1 MQTRRP
7 IGRHPAFDWQA
18 TVGIQSSDT
27 AASGENEL
35 NFLRR
40 TRNRIRNEFV
50 QLTHM
55 ATLTTTISGKGFPM
69 APRSRTASSRPVSF
83 QSASEEEVV
92 RRAKAGDELAF
103 AEIIQRHQNMVYSV
117 AYRMVR
123 RRIDAEDVAQQV
135 FTKIFFAMKKFN
147 MRSSLS
153 TWIYRIALN
162 ETYDY
167 LRKLKNRRVL
177 YEGDMG
183 ENVDQ
188 FLQNSTRAADRQPGA
203 AERSENRDYL
213 IKLLAHVSAE
223 ERMLLFKKEVEGRT
237 VQELSS
243 MTGINPNTIKVKLFR
258 ARKKLVKAAAKLE
271 SRGAA

>member
-1 MQTRRP
+1 
-7 IGRHPAFDWQA
+7 
-18 TVGIQSSDT
+18 
-27 AASGENEL
+27 
-35 NFLRR
+35 
-40 TRNRIRNEFV
+40 
-50 QLTHM
+50 
-55 ATLTTTISGKGFPM
+55 M

-83 QSASEEEVV
+83 ETASEEEVV

-135 FTKIFFAMKKFN
+135 FAKIFFAMKKFN

-167 LRKLKNRRVL
+167 LRRLKNRRVF

-183 ENVDQ
+183 ENVDE
-188 FLQNSTRAADRQPGA
+188 FLQNSARARDRQPGV
-203 AERSENRDYL
+203 AEQSEKRDFL
-213 IKLLAHVSAE
+213 IKLLEHASAE
-223 ERMLLFKKEVEGRT
+223 ERMLLFQKEVEGRT

-258 ARKKLVKAAAKLE
+258 ARKKLAKAAAKLE
-271 SRGAA
+271 SEGAA